1 MIFITSLFRLH
12 MQLFGGKMPVILSIV
27 GKSGSGK
34 TTLIEKLVPELK
46 RRGMRIGTI
55 KHSAHK
61 IEMDKP
67 GKDSWRHKQAG
78 ADTVMVVAPQTIA
91 MVKSMPS
98 ANLDGL
104 EKYFDDVDLVL
115 TEGFKS
121 GPMPKIEV
129 FRQAAHSEPLC
140 RGDDQLIAFVTDT
153 AIDLGVPA
161 FGLNDVAQLADLIEE
176 RYSAA
181 RQSDGHRD
189 LQRPTDNTG

>member
-1 MIFITSLFRLH
+1 
-12 MQLFGGKMPVILSIV
+12 MPVILSIV

-129 FRQAAHSEPLC
+129 FRQAAHAEPLC
-140 RGDDQLIAFVTDT
+140 RGDYQLIAFVTDT
-153 AIDLGVPA
+153 ATDLGVPA

-176 RYSAA
+176 RFSTA
-181 RQSDGHRD
+181 RQPSAGYRNPP
-189 LQRPTDNTG
+189 RSTDISG

>member
-1 MIFITSLFRLH
+1 MIFIAKLFRVR

-78 ADTVMVVAPQTIA
+78 ADTVMVVAPHTIA

-98 ANLDGL
+98 ANLQGI

-153 AIDLGVPA
+153 TIDLGVPA
-161 FGLNDVAQLADLIEE
+161 FGLDDVAQLADLIEE
-176 RYSAA
+176 RCRAA
-181 RQSDGHRD
+181 RQFAGHRD
-189 LQRPTDNTG
+189 PQLFNDISG

>member
-1 MIFITSLFRLH
+1 
-12 MQLFGGKMPVILSIV
+12 MPVILSIV

-46 RRGMRIGTI
+46 SRGMRIGTI

-78 ADTVMVVAPQTIA
+78 ADTVLVVAPQTIA

-98 ANLDGL
+98 PKLDGL
-104 EKYFDDVDLVL
+104 EKYIDDLDLVL

-129 FRQAAHSEPLC
+129 FRRAAHEEPLC
-140 RGDDQLIAFVTDT
+140 RGDDQLIALVTDT
-153 AIDLGVPA
+153 AIDLDVPA
-161 FGLNDVAQLADLIEE
+161 FGLNDVAQLADLIEA
-176 RYSAA
+176 RYRAV
-181 RQSDGHRD
+181 RQPTAEDRD
-189 LQRPTDNTG
+189 PPGSTDNPG

>member
-1 MIFITSLFRLH
+1 
-12 MQLFGGKMPVILSIV
+12 MPVILSIV

-78 ADTVMVVAPQTIA
+78 ADTVMVAAPQTIA
-91 MVKSMPS
+91 MVKSMP
-98 ANLDGL
+98 ATNLDEL

-115 TEGFKS
+115 TEGFKT

-129 FRQAAHSEPLC
+129 FRQAVHTEPLC

-153 AIDLGVPA
+153 TTDLGVPV
-161 FGLNDVAQLADLIEE
+161 FGLNDVAQLADLIEK
-176 RYSAA
+176 RISAA
-181 RQSDGHRD
+181 RQPSEEHRD
-189 LQRPTDNTG
+189 VPRLTDNPG

>member
-1 MIFITSLFRLH
+1 
-12 MQLFGGKMPVILSIV
+12 MPVVLSIV

-46 RRGMRIGTI
+46 RRGLRIGTI

-78 ADTVMVVAPQTIA
+78 AETVMVVAPQTIA

-98 ANLDGL
+98 PKLEGL
-104 EKYFDDVDLVL
+104 EKYFDDLDLVL

-129 FRQAAHSEPLC
+129 FRRAAHAEPLC
-140 RGDDQLIAFVTDT
+140 SGDDQLIALVTDT
-153 AIDLGVPA
+153 GIDLGVPT
-161 FGLNDVAQLADLIEE
+161 FGLDDVVQLADLIGE

-181 RQSDGHRD
+181 RQPSAGHRNPP
-189 LQRPTDNTG
+189 RSTG

>member
-1 MIFITSLFRLH
+1 
-12 MQLFGGKMPVILSIV
+12 MPVILSIV
-27 GKSGSGK
+27 GKSKSGK

-46 RRGMRIGTI
+46 RRGLRIGTI

-61 IEMDKP
+61 IDLDKP

-91 MVKSMPS
+91 MVKSLPS
-98 ANLDGL
+98 AKLAEL

-129 FRQAAHSEPLC
+129 FRRAAHSEPLC
-140 RGDDQLIAFVTDT
+140 RGDDRLIAFVTDA

-161 FGLNDVAQLADLIEE
+161 YGLNDVVQLADLIEE
-176 RYSAA
+176 RCDAA
-181 RQSDGHRD
+181 RQPSAGYRD
-189 LQRPTDNTG
+189 PPRSGDNSG

>member
-1 MIFITSLFRLH
+1 
-12 MQLFGGKMPVILSIV
+12 MPVILSIV

-34 TTLIEKLVPELK
+34 TTLIENLVPELK

-78 ADTVMVVAPQTIA
+78 ADTVLVVAPQTIA

-98 ANLDGL
+98 PKLDGL
-104 EKYFDDVDLVL
+104 EKYFDDLDLVL

-129 FRQAAHSEPLC
+129 FRRAAHAEPLC
-140 RGDDQLIAFVTDT
+140 RGDDQLIALVTDT

-181 RQSDGHRD
+181 RQPTAEDRD
-189 LQRPTDNTG
+189 PPGPTDNPG

>member
-1 MIFITSLFRLH
+1 
-12 MQLFGGKMPVILSIV
+12 MPVFMSIV

-55 KHSAHK
+55 KHSAHN

-78 ADTVMVVAPQTIA
+78 AVTVMVVAPQTIA

-98 ANLDGL
+98 PNLYRL

-140 RGDDQLIAFVTDT
+140 RDDDQLIAFVTDT
-153 AIDLGVPA
+153 AIDSGVPT
-161 FGLNDVAQLADLIEE
+161 FGLEDVVQLADLIEE
-176 RYSAA
+176 RYNAAYQSAE
-181 RQSDGHRD
+181 HRNSP
-189 LQRPTDNTG
+189 LPTDISD